1 MREIIEVSRL
11 GKEPSRI
18 VIGDVVNSLENYLPE
33 GKRVIVI
40 ADEHVYHTY
49 RSIIGRYDYC
59 LIGFYI
65 LRTDRIEQ
73 SLLHTPDI
81 HTNQLLV

>member
-40 ADEHVYHTY
+40 AVDLLSDVM
-49 RSIIGRYDYC
+49 II
-59 LIGFYI
+59 
-65 LRTDRIEQ
+65 
-73 SLLHTPDI
+73 
-81 HTNQLLV
+81 V

>member
-59 LIGFYI
+59 LIGLGETNKTLATVQRLYGC
-65 LRTDRIEQ
+65 
-73 SLLHTPDI
+73 LLYTSRC
-81 HTNQLLV
+81 V